1 MAGQPQSRGADN
13 AVTLCTQT
21 LIHCSPTQQHSSLAF
36 MKVCKQVYS
45 LYGTLISRLP
55 RHSITTS
62 VNRWRGN
69 IGGWLYITSVVFWQ
83 QNTLSVTT
91 LSSPTE
97 SSQKDYFNLLIFS
110 FRAICS
116 EGSKL
121 WTSYSYKK
129 YRSRSM
135 IWIEITLDSSFILIY
150 NTVSQIYFLR
160 TSYCPPLSTHRNAT
174 SRNTRLNTMENIHS
188 HQFTWVYN
196 LLDLSSL
203 CLNYKLSEF
212 FTQQNDTGFQ

>member
-1 MAGQPQSRGADN
+1 MAGQPQCRGKDN
-13 AVTLCTQT
+13 SVTRCSQT
-21 LIHCSPTQQHSSLAF
+21 LIQCPPTQQHPSLAL

-45 LYGTLISRLP
+45 LYGTWISCLP
-55 RHSITTS
+55 QHTSTTS
-62 VNRWRGN
+62 VNRWQSN
-69 IGGWLYITSVVFWQ
+69 IGRWLYITSVVFWQ

-121 WTSYSYKK
+121 WTSNSYKK
-129 YRSRSM
+129 YRSKSM
-135 IWIEITLDSSFILIY
+135 IWIKITLGSSFILIY
-150 NTVSQIYFLR
+150 NRVGQIYFLR

-174 SRNTRLNTMENIHS
+174 SLNTGLNTMENIHS
-188 HQFTWVYN
+188 HQFIWVYN
-196 LLDLSSL
+196 KLDLSSL
-203 CLNYKLSEF
+203 CLNHKLSESF
-212 FTQQNDTGFQ
+212 KHQNDTRFQ